1 MDMVHELGLKAANF
15 AKLAYN
21 LQEVLDEK
29 YSARSRV
36 EAIIFD
42 NLRPDEAALEEAMS
56 KAESSKE
63 KLCCVLHSYQNN
75 ILTLRDFLEAALHE
89 NEQAEEEVMIVMGE
103 LVGTLVHTLDWIS
116 EMRQK
121 LDDTGMPSSLYSG
134 DLEKEMTVAVEEYL
148 KQSSATDIVYAVRN
162 YAVAEE
168 VMVCADDLILHI
180 KEIFTGRVDA
190 YTNE

>member
-15 AKLAYN
+15 SKRAGN
-21 LQEVLDEK
+21 LQAVLDKK
-29 YSARSRV
+29 YNAGCKV
-36 EAIIFD
+36 KAIIFD
-42 NLRPDEAALEEAMS
+42 NLRPDEVALKEAMS

-75 ILTLRDFLEAALHE
+75 ILTLGNFLEAALRG
-89 NEQAEEEVMIVMGE
+89 NKQAEEEVMKVMGK

-116 EMRQK
+116 KMRQK
-121 LDDTGMPSSLYSG
+121 LNDTRMPSSLYSG
-134 DLEKEMTVAVEEYL
+134 DLEKEMTVAVEKHL